1 MSTVR
6 RALREFLGCL
16 SQFGEHHAARKRE
29 LLSVLHRRRLSSAP
43 EVLQLHEGLCFLRA
57 YPDDAQLLEQ
67 VEGMLSVFASR
78 SDLRKHADTLADTG
92 IAGTPIYF
100 RFFPATAHWLARR
113 WGAYLS
119 IDWAEFESAEKLEVW
134 LPWLTSY
141 CEMMGL
147 DEYAFE
153 VHEWID
159 RLKGPSETDAAFLLS
174 RLERMRMSGP
184 AREVVMEDLDLPFRL
199 CPGPDTPART
209 HEKYEGAAITYQ
221 ANPLLTTRPSLA
233 EIAERRPPAR
243 RVPPRE
249 GEKLIALARTTMATR
264 SRDLDAFAYASK
276 HDVMLVDCADGLEI
290 ACVGLLP
297 ERRFLLETMYGYLV
311 LKNGVPVG
319 YGAIT
324 CLFGSAEIAF
334 TVFDTFRTGQASV
347 IFGWVL
353 TMAHHVLGADT
364 ITLDAYQIGRDN
376 EDALRSGAW
385 WFYQKLGFR
394 PRDDAALGIMRRE
407 LKLMSTR
414 SGHRS
419 SVATLER
426 LAEHDLFLSLAE
438 PREDVLGVLPLAN
451 VGLHCTAF
459 LAERFGS
466 DREGGA
472 RVCAQEACELL
483 GLRGYGRFKPSERT
497 AWERW
502 APLVAILP
510 NVARWGRANRGSLA
524 ALIRAKGGAQEL
536 DYLRRFDG
544 HALLRKSL
552 RGLAERDV

>member
-1 MSTVR
+1 MSNVR

-16 SQFGEHHAARKRE
+16 SDFGEGRSTRKLE
-29 LLSVLHRRRLSSAP
+29 LLNVLHRRRLSSAS

-67 VEGMLSVFASR
+67 VEGMLAVFAGR
-78 SDLRKHADTLADTG
+78 SDLRKHTDALADTG

-100 RFFPATAHWLARR
+100 RFFPAMAHWLARR

-119 IDWAEFESAEKLEVW
+119 IDWAEFDNAEKLEVW

-153 VHEWID
+153 TREWID
-159 RLKGPSETDAAFLLS
+159 RLKGPRQTDATFLLA
-174 RLERMRMSGP
+174 RLERMRMSP
-184 AREVVMEDLDLPFRL
+184 QTREVVVEDLDTPFCL
-199 CPGPDTPART
+199 WPGPDTPART
-209 HEKYEGAAITYQ
+209 REKYERAAITYQ
-221 ANPLLTTRPSLA
+221 TTPLASSRPSLD
-233 EIAERRPPAR
+233 EIAEQKPPLRYLA
-243 RVPPRE
+243 PRE
-249 GEKLIALARTTMATR
+249 GEKLIALARAAMATR
-264 SRDLDAFAYASK
+264 SRDLDAFAYGSK
-276 HDVMLVDCADGLEI
+276 HDVMLVDCVDGFEI
-290 ACVGLLP
+290 ACVGLSP
-297 ERRFLLETMYGYLV
+297 ERRFLLETMVGYLV
-311 LKNGVPVG
+311 LKNGVPIG

-324 CLFGSAEIAF
+324 CSFGSAEIAF
-334 TVFDTFRTGQASV
+334 TVFDTFRSGQASQ

-353 TMAHHVLGADT
+353 AMAHHVFGADT
-364 ITLDAYQIGRDN
+364 ITLDPYQIGKDN

-394 PRDDAALGIMRRE
+394 PRHDVALGIMRRE
-407 LKLMSTR
+407 LKRMKAR
-414 SGHRS
+414 PRHRS

-426 LAEHDLFLSLAE
+426 LAEHGLFLNLAE

-451 VGLHCTAF
+451 VGLHCTKF

-483 GLRGYGRFKPSERT
+483 GLRTYGRLKPNERT
-497 AWERW
+497 AWRRW

-510 NVARWGRANRGSLA
+510 NVARWGAANRRALA
-524 ALIRAKGGAQEL
+524 ALIRAKGSAHEL
-536 DYLRRFDG
+536 DYLRRFNA
-544 HALLRKSL
+544 HSLLRKSL
-552 RGLAERDV
+552 RRLAERES